1 MMDAIE
7 HGARMGASGTSARHG
22 ERVAGSRPGPFQSSF
37 QRSLPPRTRDALQRI
52 AVRTRTVHVM
62 KLVLPAAAILLI
74 AAVVLWPY
82 LVPDQTGFPV
92 AFADLEDSV
101 DSVSMIDARFVG
113 TDDHNL
119 PFTVSARRIDNLKPD
134 ATEMVLH
141 QPAADMTLDDG
152 SWILVRSDSGEYAVK
167 AESLDLVGDV
177 ELFHD
182 SGYEFRTS
190 RASVDLEKR
199 IVSGTEPVAGHGPLG
214 ELNATGFR
222 VLDNGG
228 TIVFDGPARLV
239 IHPSA
244 MKPRP
249 QS

>member
-1 MMDAIE
+1 MMDAMDRWIRA
-7 HGARMGASGTSARHG
+7 GAPSVATERS
-22 ERVAGSRPGPFQSSF
+22 ERVAWGRPSPFQSSF

-82 LVPDQTGFPV
+82 LVPDRSGFPI
-92 AFADLEDSV
+92 AFAELEDTV

-119 PFTVSARRIDNLKPD
+119 PFTVSARRVDNLKPD
-134 ATEMVLH
+134 ATEMELH
-141 QPAADMTLDDG
+141 EPAADMTLDDG
-152 SWILVRSDSGEYAVK
+152 SWILVRSDTGEYAVA

-177 ELFHD
+177 QLFHD

-190 RASVDLEKR
+190 RARVDLEHHV
-199 IVSGTEPVAGHGPLG
+199 IVGSEPVAGHGPLG
-214 ELNATGFR
+214 ELSAKGFR
-222 VLDNGG
+222 VLDEGG
-228 TIVFDGPARLV
+228 TIVFDGPARLL
-239 IHPSA
+239 IYPSA